1 MNKIL
6 NVVVGLL
13 GTLFVLIGLRWLI
26 DPSAAAGQL
35 GMLLLDG
42 VGRSTQVGDF
52 SAFFL
57 TVGVSL
63 LFAVILAK
71 RTWYYPAIMLLGFAA
86 VGRVLAWSFHDAA
99 LAIDLIAPEVII
111 AGFLLFASRRLTAQD

>member
-1 MNKIL
+1 MNKVLSVI
-6 NVVVGLL
+6 VALL
-13 GTLFVLIGLRWLI
+13 GVLFVVIGLRWLI
-26 DPSAAAGQL
+26 DPLAAGGQL
-35 GMLLLDG
+35 GMPLLEG
-42 VGRSTQVGDF
+42 IGRSTQIGDL

-57 TVGVSL
+57 TVGASL
-63 LFAVILAK
+63 LFAVITAK

-111 AGFLLFASRRLTAQD
+111 ACFLLFASRRLTVQD